1 MTTNPYNNATPGETA
16 SVPSE
21 GGRSGRKQQIGLWLG
36 PCLVL
41 ILLLI
46 SPPASLVEITGGEEQ
61 AHKAW
66 YVLCLFSLMAVWWVT
81 EALPIPV
88 TALLPLVFLP
98 MAGVAPLKAIS
109 GNYMHPV
116 VVLLMGGFI
125 VAKAIERWN
134 LHTRIALNI
143 VVRAGDRP
151 SSLLAGFMV
160 SGALMSMWISN
171 SATSIMLMPIGISV
185 AAALYAD
192 GAERRTFSC
201 ALLLAIAY
209 SCSVGG
215 LGTPI
220 GTPTNLIA
228 IGYLEETKG
237 MTIGFGQWMSVGLPV
252 VLIILPI
259 MWWILT
265 RVVFNLSTSNT
276 HDGRNVVRDQIR
288 ALGAMTTPEK
298 RTMAVLAFVAITWIF
313 RGFLLPLKSEDLF
326 LFPLLKALAADHF
339 SESFLQC
346 RPFSGLTDHMIA
358 IIGVLL
364 CFLIPSGDKKE
375 QGGALL
381 DWKTAES
388 IPWGPLLLFGGGLA
402 LASVI
407 RSSGLGG
414 WFGAELSG
422 LSVLPMILLIVVFT
436 TFVIFLTEVMSN
448 VATVSS
454 LLPILGATALEIGIN
469 VELIAIPI
477 ALASSCA
484 FMLPMATGPNAV
496 VHGSGLVS
504 MQEMTRAGL
513 WINLVAIVVITG
525 LSMILLPV
533 LF

>member
-1 MTTNPYNNATPGETA
+1 MTTNPYNNASSGETA
-16 SVPSE
+16 SLPSE
-21 GGRSGRKQQIGLWLG
+21 AGRFGRKQQIGLWLG

-41 ILLLI
+41 MLLLI
-46 SPPASLVEITGGEEQ
+46 SPPASLVEVTGGEEQ
-61 AHKAW
+61 AHQAW

-88 TALLPLVFLP
+88 TAMLPLVFLP
-98 MAGVAPLKAIS
+98 LAGVAPLKAIS

-151 SSLLAGFMV
+151 SSLLAGFMIA
-160 SGALMSMWISN
+160 GALMSMWISN

-185 AAALYAD
+185 AAALYVD
-192 GAERRTFSC
+192 GAERRAFSC

-228 IGYLEETKG
+228 IGYLEETTG
-237 MTIGFGQWMSVGLPV
+237 MTIGFGQWMLVGLPV
-252 VLIILPI
+252 VVIILPI
-259 MWWILT
+259 IWWVLT
-265 RVVFNLSTSNT
+265 RVVFNLSPATS
-276 HDGRNVVRDQIR
+276 HDASNVVRDQIR

-298 RTMAVLAFVAITWIF
+298 RTLVVLAFVAITWIF

-326 LFPLLKALAADHF
+326 LFPPLKALAADYF
-339 SESFLQC
+339 SESFLQSQ
-346 RPFSGLTDHMIA
+346 PFAGLTDHMIA

-364 CFLIPSGDKKE
+364 CFLVPSGDKKG
-375 QGGALL
+375 QGDALL

-422 LSVLPMILLIVVFT
+422 LSILPMILLILVLT

-454 LLPILGATALEIGIN
+454 LLPILGAAALEIDID

-513 WINLVAIVVITG
+513 WVNLAAIVVISG
-525 LSMILLPV
+525 LSMILLPI
-533 LF
+533 LL